1 MLARA
6 NSFQLTKGRNEERR
20 LTQRREGARAQRG
33 KPQPNTRFEQEATE
47 ETERWT
53 MSSDALFS
61 LFSPVQN
68 ILFQNQHFT
77 AWRGAQ
83 AQTKTMPEGKGACR
97 GAEVAEKDCMA
108 DLLPCFFSVV
118 QYPEFIH
125 L

>member
-1 MLARA
+1 MQYGFNA
-6 NSFQLTKGRNEERR
+6 K
-20 LTQRREGARAQRG
+20 TQRGQ
-33 KPQPNTRFEQEATE
+33 PQPNTRFEQEATE

-108 DLLPCFFSVV
+108 HLLSCFFSALSAPLREYRAKGILVAAGRAA
-118 QYPEFIH
+118 P
-125 L
+125 LR